1 MPYSTCHSVL
11 GGIVCHLADNVSF
24 HSQDGEFVWEAELQE
39 RLRSAFSWGFL
50 LTQLVAGRLAGILG
64 GKLLLL
70 LGVALAAVLTLLI
83 PAAALVGPYW
93 LLAARIMIGAAQ
105 VSFDTREPHLTLGV
119 PRQSPSVFT
128 LISSSLFHK

>member
-1 MPYSTCHSVL
+1 MTAASA
-11 GGIVCHLADNVSF
+11 GQLACQAANVSLCR
-24 HSQDGEFVWEAELQE
+24 QDGEFVWEAELQE

-70 LGVALAAVLTLLI
+70 LGVALAAVLTLLM
-83 PAAALVGPYW
+83 PAAAVLGPYW

-105 VSFDTREPHLTLGV
+105 VSSSTLEAQLSTLGV
-119 PRQSPSVFT
+119 ARQSQ
-128 LISSSLFHK
+128 LIFILIFCS